1 MVAFPAATPT
11 PSLDA
16 IEHQLATLIAGLE
29 QIPSPRGRPQILST
43 GLFWGAVF
51 VNVLRGTPTQRA
63 IYRTATGTGVWSH
76 EPVNL
81 SEEGVRKRL
90 VAQDSADLEAIVTD
104 LTAHLTDRW
113 SGDTSLVPYATGGVY
128 ALDDTTLDKVARTLT
143 ADDATTTRPLAGRL
157 HTVFDLRRQCF
168 QTVIPTD
175 LPYENERVAAP
186 DLIARLPERS
196 LVVIDRGYLSFKLYD
211 DITDGHRFCVTRL
224 SDTIT
229 FTTTH
234 VLTETDRVTDVLG
247 FLGSYRADRS
257 KHAYRLMTIRTAM
270 GTRRYL
276 TNVRKARR
284 LTPAQIVALYARRW
298 DIELAFKLIKRDLGL
313 HLIWSTAWSTILLQ
327 IWATLL
333 IAQVALVLRLKLALR
348 AGVDLFD
355 ISLSL
360 LRKDLPHYVAR
371 GTPDGLGAIADRGRY
386 GGIIR
391 PSRRVK
397 LEVPTTLAVTP
408 PPRTLQLIQPPR
420 YAGKK

>member
-1 MVAFPAATPT
+1 MVTLPAAMPP
-11 PSLDA
+11 PSLDG
-16 IEHQLATLIAGLE
+16 IEHQLSTLIAGLE
-29 QIPSPRGRPQILST
+29 KVPPARGRPQILST

-76 EPVNL
+76 APVNL
-81 SEEGVRKRL
+81 TEEGVRKRL
-90 VAQDSADLEAIVTD
+90 VTQDPAALEAILTA

-143 ADDATTTRPLAGRL
+143 GDDTTTARPLAGRL

-175 LPYENERVAAP
+175 LPYENERTAAP
-186 DLIARLPERS
+186 DLIAHLPERS
-196 LVVIDRGYLSFKLYD
+196 LVVMDRGYLSFKLYD
-211 DITDGHRFCVTRL
+211 DLTDGHRFFVTRL
-224 SDTIT
+224 SDTIS

-234 VLTETDRVTDVLG
+234 VLTATDRVTDVLG

-257 KHAYRLMTIRTAM
+257 KHAYRLITIRAAL

-284 LTPAQIVALYARRW
+284 LTPAQIVAIYARRW

-333 IAQVALVLRLKLALR
+333 IAQVALVLRQQLAQR

-355 ISLSL
+355 VSLSL
-360 LRKDLPHYVAR
+360 LLKDLPHYVAR
-371 GTPDGLGAIADRGRY
+371 GDPDVLGAIADRGRY

-391 PSRRVK
+391 PSRRMK
-397 LEVPTTLAVTP
+397 LEVSTNLPVTP
-408 PPRTLQLIQPPR
+408 PPRNLRLLQPPR